1 MRAGLLVVALAFASA
16 AWAKDTPST
25 LVKHVDDAPVYE
37 IAKGKATVIMLTDG
51 QAYMGILTGKPGL
64 VVPEHVH
71 ADETE
76 MLYVMEGGGWMTI
89 DGKRQ
94 KVSAGMAI
102 QVPPGVKHSFEIP
115 ADWKGKDFR
124 AVQVYTPT
132 GPQLRFKKGKLIKG
146 GK

>member
-1 MRAGLLVVALAFASA
+1 MRAGLLVLLLAFTSA
-16 AWAKDTPST
+16 AGAKDAPAT

-37 IAKGKATVIMLTDG
+37 IAKGKATVTMLTDAK
-51 QAYMGILTGKPGL
+51 AYMGILAGKPGL
-64 VVPEHVH
+64 VVPEHQH
-71 ADETE
+71 AGETE

-89 DGKRQ
+89 AGKRQ
-94 KVSAGMAI
+94 KVLAGMAI

-124 AVQVYTPT
+124 AVQVYTKT